1 MLAGDV
7 SLVEAF
13 ADALAPDVG
22 DRVIRRVAAN
32 LLAKSA
38 AVVAERLEAELEAA
52 WRAEADGA
60 VAQAVESA
68 RAGRSGAIGLA
79 EVTDALTHHRV
90 AHLVFDPLGAFDPA
104 GIPPAARAA
113 LGEPPAGMVA
123 ERAVELAVAS
133 GADVT
138 AHGGTGSERL
148 EEAGGMVAALRV

>member
-1 MLAGDV
+1 MDGTI
-7 SLVEAF
+7 
-13 ADALAPDVG
+13 
-22 DRVIRRVAAN
+22 DR
-32 LLAKSA
+32 
-38 AVVAERLEAELEAA
+38 RLRLQLPEAA

-60 VAQAVESA
+60 VAQNA

-79 EVTDALTHHRV
+79 EVTDAFAHHRV

-104 GIPPAARAA
+104 GIPPAARTA

-123 ERAVELAVAS
+123 ERAVELAAAS

-148 EEAGGMVAALRV
+148 EEAGGMVAALRF